1 MKKLT
6 AAIVTAATVLILSVG
21 ASFATS
27 KADCCNGGKCCPS
40 GSCCRHH
47 RVK

>member
-6 AAIVTAATVLILSVG
+6 AAIVTAATLLILSVG

-27 KADCCNGGKCCPS
+27 KSDCCNGGKCCTS
-40 GSCCRHH
+40 GACCKHH
-47 RVK
+47 HVK